1 MNISGIFLLPLGLN
15 NGSYLRTDNAF
26 SAAANTSIG
35 SDCFRWYKC
44 VVLPQ
49 CSVLFLNWRLAFL
62 ARLLIGFPCIE
73 LFSGTYAAPVPCCS
87 VLQIRLGSYF
97 TKIHFSDLIIPDK
110 RYVNFTVLRQTELWR
125 TNACVCGFS
134 ERFRHPSPCFPIL
147 IAVVHLH
154 EHTATT
160 RSWSCF
166 YESGF

>member
-26 SAAANTSIG
+26 SAATNTSIG

-110 RYVNFTVLRQTELWR
+110 RYVNLLFYDKQSFDVQTL
-125 TNACVCGFS
+125 VCAVSARGFGI
-134 ERFRHPSPCFPIL
+134 PALASPFWL
-147 IAVVHLH
+147 Q
-154 EHTATT
+154 
-160 RSWSCF
+160 
-166 YESGF
+166 

>member
-26 SAAANTSIG
+26 SAATNTSIG

-110 RYVNFTVLRQTELWR
+110 RYVNLLFYDKQSFDVQTL
-125 TNACVCGFS
+125 VCAVSARGLGI
-134 ERFRHPSPCFPIL
+134 PALASPFWL
-147 IAVVHLH
+147 Q
-154 EHTATT
+154 
-160 RSWSCF
+160 
-166 YESGF
+166 